1 MAVKYDVIAG
11 GEKYVGTDGKE
22 RRKNIHCGV
31 VMENKYGGLS
41 IKIESLPINFDGWL
55 NTREPKPKEVAQ
67 NTGNPL
73 ANFDDME
80 SDVPF

>member
-1 MAVKYDVIAG
+1 MAVKYDLIAG

-22 RRKNIHCGV
+22 KRKNIHCGV

-41 IKIESLPINFDGWL
+41 IKVESLPINFDGWL
-55 NTREPKPKEVAQ
+55 NTREPKPREAAQ
-67 NTGNPL
+67 NTGTKP

>member
-1 MAVKYDVIAG
+1 MGIKYDLIAG
-11 GEKYVGTDGKE
+11 GEKFVDKEGKE

-41 IKIESLPINFDGWL
+41 MKIESLPVDFDGWL
-55 NTREPKPKEVAQ
+55 NTREPKQKESAQ
-67 NTGNPL
+67 NNSPP

>member
-1 MAVKYDVIAG
+1 MAVKYDLIAG
-11 GEKYVGTDGKE
+11 GEKYVATDGKE

-41 IKIESLPINFDGWL
+41 IKVESLPINFDGWL
-55 NTREPKPKEVAQ
+55 NTREPKPKEAAQ
-67 NTGNPL
+67 NTGNSP

-80 SDVPF
+80 SDVPL